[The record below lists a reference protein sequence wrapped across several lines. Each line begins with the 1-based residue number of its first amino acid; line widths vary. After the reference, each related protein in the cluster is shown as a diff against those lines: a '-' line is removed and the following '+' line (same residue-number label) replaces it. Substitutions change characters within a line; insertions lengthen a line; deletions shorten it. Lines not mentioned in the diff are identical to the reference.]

1 MHTLY
6 TIRPTAGRL
15 RSALASWQW
24 TGLTDKKPILV
35 TSFADVFLRSRDGV
49 WFLDTMAGTLTRVCA
64 TRRHLDKLLVTTEGK
79 EQFLRASLIEQAVR
93 EGRKLGDGQCYDFR
107 KQPILGG
114 DYALGNL
121 ERLNFVVSLHV
132 RGQMHH
138 QLRHHVPGAPLAAYQ
153 PIDDPASPPWWKF
166 W

>member
-6 TIRPTAGRL
+6 TIRPTADRL

-24 TGLTDKKPILV
+24 TGLTDKKPIMV

-64 TRRHLDKLLVTTEGK
+64 TRRHLEKLLTTTEGK
-79 EQFLRASLIEQAVR
+79 EQFLRASLIEHAVQ
-93 EGRKLGDGQCYDFR
+93 EGRKLDEGQCYDFR
-107 KQPILGG
+107 KQPINGG
-114 DYALGNL
+114 NYDSGNI
-121 ERLNFVVSLHV
+121 EQLNFVVSLHS
-132 RGQMHH
+132 RGQMH
-138 QLRHHVPGAPLAAYQ
+138 QQRQHHAPGRPLAIEGA
-153 PIDDPASPPWWKF
+153 ASTRWWKF